1 MWRRVAYE
9 TGPGQEFVIG
19 TIGACQIICY
29 DVVTAVFDIKFI
41 ILILHERSIVNL
53 TWLQYCSKY
62 SMNPLPLTNLESDHN
77 DQAVITNKNM
87 YVKRSNCTELLYTS
101 CMYRFKEICT
111 VHESWHAQT
120 AAVQVRLRNEN
131 WGHK

>member
-1 MWRRVAYE
+1 
-9 TGPGQEFVIG
+9 
-19 TIGACQIICY
+19 
-29 DVVTAVFDIKFI
+29 
-41 ILILHERSIVNL
+41 
-53 TWLQYCSKY
+53 
-62 SMNPLPLTNLESDHN
+62 MNPLSLTNFESDHN

-131 WGHK
+131 WGHKQVCNNNRVITCDAFNSVTTTSARSDKTY